1 MGVAQRKEQSCVLC
15 PVVLH
20 GMPSSACLAVLGGAA
35 QPEEGQ
41 KPVSI
46 PFADIGA
53 IRDFRPVG
61 DEALLIEAAGHRCFR
76 ATFFGRCIGLRS
88 AENVAFM
95 TEPGG
100 SLDRFSAIYVDGHRC
115 AFRTFEPTEP
125 PAKKE
130 SAAQAKP

>member
-1 MGVAQRKEQSCVLC
+1 MRSLLPRLASN
-15 PVVLH
+15 
-20 GMPSSACLAVLGGAA
+20 AVLVFGLATVATVANVTGA
-35 QPEEGQ
+35 EEAQ

-46 PFADIGA
+46 PFADLGA
-53 IRDFRPVG
+53 IRNFRPIG
-61 DEALLIEAAGHRCFR
+61 DEALLIEASGHRWFR
-76 ATFFGRCIGLRS
+76 ATFYGRCLGLRS

-115 AFRTFEPTEP
+115 AFRSFEPTDP

-130 SAAQAKP
+130 RAPKPKA

>member
-1 MGVAQRKEQSCVLC
+1 VRSLQRR
-15 PVVLH
+15 P
-20 GMPSSACLAVLGGAA
+20 ARNAVLGLLLATLAGVAHA
-35 QPEEGQ
+35 EGGQ
-41 KPVSI
+41 KPVTI
-46 PFADIGA
+46 PFADLGA
-53 IRDFRPVG
+53 IRNFRPVG
-61 DEALLIEAAGHRCFR
+61 DEALLIEGTGHRWFR

-115 AFRTFEPTEP
+115 SFRSFEPTEP

-130 SAAQAKP
+130 RAAKPKP

>member
-15 PVVLH
+15 PASCTECRPRPV
-20 GMPSSACLAVLGGAA
+20 SRYSGGAA